1 MRYKGCRASLRLTL
15 SQERRARRDA
25 DREIYRTF
33 VQKLLGIRQP
43 HRAAQ
48 LGVGKEAR
56 VRAGDKDRVLLI
68 DFF

>member
-25 DREIYRTF
+25 DREIYRKF
-33 VQKLLGIRQP
+33 VQKLLCIRQP

-48 LGVGKEAR
+48 LGGGKEAR
-56 VRAGDKDRVLLI
+56 VRAGGKDAVLLI